1 MQKTMDIKDI
11 SSRICKLSSEITK
24 AVINGH
30 KAHDHDKFRE
40 HRRELVELRCQY
52 FGKDSKLCKN
62 ERKNFR

>member
-1 MQKTMDIKDI
+1 MNRQEI

-40 HRRELVELRCQY
+40 HRRELVELRCKY
-52 FGKDSKLCKN
+52 FGEDSKICKI

>member
-1 MQKTMDIKDI
+1 MNRQEI

-30 KAHDHDKFRE
+30 KAHDHDEFRE
-40 HRRELVELRCQY
+40 HRRELVELRCNY
-52 FGKDSKLCKN
+52 FGEESKICKT

>member
-1 MQKTMDIKDI
+1 MNRQEI

-40 HRRELVELRCQY
+40 HRRELVELRCKY
-52 FGKDSKLCKN
+52 FGEDSKLCKN
-62 ERKNFR
+62 KRKKFR